1 VQYGARS
8 ARNAEAGTSAGNV
21 ATSWCYSRMLP
32 LCANTGLASGE
43 TIGTA
48 RSAERLSNVR
58 LERISLTEIVPPA
71 HPVRANIDD
80 AALDDLALDIKRTG
94 VRVPL
99 LVKPADGRYE
109 VIYGHRRLLAAN
121 KAQVAAVPCLV
132 WEPADGDPVLFK
144 LHENLHRENLN
155 PVEEAVFYAE
165 LFEQLGHDV
174 DRVCEATGQNRAYI
188 DGRLSLLSGDADVME
203 ALGRGAIS
211 LGVAHQLNRLKR
223 QDHRAYLLEWAIR
236 QGATVGTVSAW
247 VAEYNYR
254 ADFES
259 ALPPTVTAAQA
270 FEPVRVEPP
279 KCFLCGSDEDPWEF
293 EFHHIH
299 RSCRRRM
306 EAEVRRREQGTGNR
320 E

>member
-1 VQYGARS
+1 
-8 ARNAEAGTSAGNV
+8 
-21 ATSWCYSRMLP
+21 
-32 LCANTGLASGE
+32 
-43 TIGTA
+43 
-48 RSAERLSNVR
+48 VR
-58 LERISLTEIVPPA
+58 LERISLTELVPPA
-71 HPVRANIDD
+71 HPVRASIDD
-80 AALDDLALDIKRTG
+80 AALDELALDIKRTG

-99 LVKPADGRYE
+99 LVKPANGRYE

-121 KAQVAAVPCLV
+121 KAQLAAVPCLV
-132 WEPADGDPVLFK
+132 WEPTDGDPVLFK

-165 LFEQLGHDV
+165 LFAEMGSDV
-174 DRVCEATGQNRAYI
+174 DRVCEATGQNRGYVE
-188 DGRLSLLSGDADVME
+188 GRLALLEGDPHVME
-203 ALGRGAIS
+203 SLARGEIT
-211 LGVAHQLNRLKR
+211 LGVAGQLNKVRR
-223 QDHRAYLLEWAIR
+223 QDHRDYLLGWAIR
-236 QGATVGTVSAW
+236 QGATVNTVAGW

-259 ALPPTVTAAQA
+259 ALPPTGTPAQA
-270 FEPVRVEPP
+270 FEPVKGEPMR
-279 KCFLCGSDEDPWEF
+279 CFLCGSEEDPWEF